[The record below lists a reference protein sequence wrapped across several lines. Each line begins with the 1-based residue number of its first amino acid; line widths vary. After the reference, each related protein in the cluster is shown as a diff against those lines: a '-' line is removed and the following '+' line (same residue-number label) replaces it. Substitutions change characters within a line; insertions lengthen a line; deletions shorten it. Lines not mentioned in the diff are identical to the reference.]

1 MNTTMADNSPTTRTR
16 SSYLASA
23 GFFFLLVILL
33 SIPFYVLGAA
43 GDRLP
48 IMTFLPISALATFVP
63 MIAAL
68 ILVCRERGAQGVR
81 ELLARVLD
89 YRRIKSAGWGL
100 TAVLLMPMV
109 FLLAYGVL
117 RLEGR
122 ALPDV
127 QYFSIAEMI
136 AFTLLF
142 FVGAIGEELGWQGY
156 GFAKLN
162 SRWNALEAALIIG
175 VIWALWHVIP
185 FVEMGRSAYWIIWH
199 SLSIVMLRVI
209 IVWLFVNTGQSVF
222 IAALFHTTTNLAWGL
237 IANYGSFY
245 DPLVMLI
252 ILILLAVTI
261 VMLWGPSTLAH
272 FKTAQDRA

>member
-1 MNTTMADNSPTTRTR
+1 MSDKSPTKRTHD
-16 SSYLASA
+16 SPLASA
-23 GFFFLLVILL
+23 GFFFLLVLLL
-33 SIPFYVLGAA
+33 SIPFYVLGAR

-48 IMTFLPISALATFVP
+48 VMTFLPMSALATFVP

-68 ILVCRERGAQGVR
+68 ILVYRESGAQGAGK
-81 ELLARVLD
+81 LLARALD
-89 YRRIKSAGWGL
+89 YRRIKSAGWTL
-100 TAVLLMPMV
+100 AAVLLMPMV

-127 QYFSIAEMI
+127 QYFSIVEMI
-136 AFTLLF
+136 AFALMF

-185 FVEMGRSAYWIIWH
+185 FVEMGRSASWIIWH
-199 SLSIVMLRVI
+199 SLGIVMLRVV

-222 IAALFHTTTNLAWGL
+222 IAALFHATTNMAWGL
-237 IANYGSFY
+237 VANYAAFY
-245 DPLVMLI
+245 DPLVMLV
-252 ILILLAVTI
+252 ILVLVAVTI

-272 FKTAQDRA
+272 FRYVRDRA

>member
-1 MNTTMADNSPTTRTR
+1 MTDNSPTTRTR

-122 ALPDV
+122 ALPDA

-142 FVGAIGEELGWQGY
+142 FAGAVGEELGWQGY

-162 SRWNALEAALIIG
+162 RRWTALEAALIIG

-199 SLSIVMLRVI
+199 SLSIVMLRII